1 MNNKRRKIISKA
13 IEQLEEMEKNRHIDY
28 QAISDLWDTIE
39 EVAEEEQQSFDNL
52 SEGLQETERGKDME
66 YAANLLN
73 KAADYLRHALE
84 YGEKGKTAKAFEL
97 MLNAKELMNRAMS
110 V

>member
-28 QAISDLWDTIE
+28 QAISDIWDTIE
-39 EVAEEEQQSFDNL
+39 DVAEEEEESFNNL

-66 YAANLLN
+66 YAANMLYVATDRLN
-73 KAADYLRHALE
+73 RVSEYAPDSNSDTALE
-84 YGEKGKTAKAFEL
+84 WLFKAHVVL
-97 MLNAKELMNRAMS
+97 MAAIED
-110 V
+110 

>member
-13 IEQLEEMEKNRHIDY
+13 IEQLEEMGKNRHIDY
-28 QAISDLWDTIE
+28 QTISDIWDTIE
-39 EVAEEEQQSFDNL
+39 EVAEEEQESFNNL

-66 YAANLLN
+66 YAANMLYVATDRLDRLSEFAPDN
-73 KAADYLRHALE
+73 SSD
-84 YGEKGKTAKAFEL
+84 KAFEL
-97 MLNAKELMNRAMS
+97 LFKAQVMMTAAIE